1 MLRVVVAL
9 LLLANLAFF
18 GWARGWFEPSM
29 PPPHHGER
37 EPQRLAAQVRPD
49 AVIVLA
55 PKAASAAI
63 AAARAAAAVCLQ
75 AGPLS
80 EAEIGAA
87 EAALAPAQLPDGSW
101 QREPASPPP
110 LWLVFAGR
118 VPDAAQRRAREA
130 ELDRLGL
137 HYERL
142 EAPPEL
148 APGLVVSRH
157 FTKAEADAA
166 LAALASAS
174 QPLRGAR
181 VASLPP
187 APPRQWLRV
196 PRADVEQ
203 QARLLAL
210 PPAAVAATGG
220 GFKPCATAS

>member
-29 PPPHHGER
+29 PPPHQGER

-55 PKAASAAI
+55 PRAASAAI

-75 AGPLS
+75 AGPL
-80 EAEIGAA
+80 ADGEIAAA
-87 EAALAPAQLPDGSW
+87 EAALASAQLPDGAL
-101 QREPASPPP
+101 QREAAPAPP
-110 LWLVFAGR
+110 LWVVFAGR

-130 ELDRLGL
+130 ELEKLGL
-137 HYERL
+137 RFERL
-142 EAPPEL
+142 DAPAEL

-157 FTKAEADAA
+157 FTKAEAETA

-174 QPLRGAR
+174 QPLKGAR
-181 VASLPP
+181 VANLPP
-187 APPRQWLRV
+187 GPPRQWLRV
-196 PRADVEQ
+196 PRADVDQ

-220 GFKPCATAS
+220 GFKPCAVAS

>member
-1 MLRVVVAL
+1 MLRVVVGL

-37 EPQRLAAQVRPD
+37 EPQRLTAQLRPD
-49 AVIVLA
+49 AVIVLP

-63 AAARAAAAVCLQ
+63 AAARVAAAVCLQ
-75 AGPLS
+75 SGPLS
-80 EAEIGAA
+80 NAEIGAA
-87 EAALAPAQLPDGSW
+87 EAALAPAQLPDGAW
-101 QREPASPPP
+101 LREPAPAPP

-118 VPDAAQRRAREA
+118 VADAAQRRTREA
-130 ELDRLGL
+130 ELEKLGL
-137 HYERL
+137 RFERVDT
-142 EAPPEL
+142 PPEL
-148 APGLVVSRH
+148 APGLVLSRH
-157 FTKAEADAA
+157 FTKPEADAA
-166 LAALASAS
+166 LAALAAAS

-181 VASLPP
+181 VVNLPP

-196 PRADVEQ
+196 PRADVDQ

-220 GFKPCATAS
+220 GFKPCATPS

>member
-1 MLRVVVAL
+1 MLRVVVGL

-37 EPQRLAAQVRPD
+37 EPQRLTAQLRPD
-49 AVIVLA
+49 AVIVL
-55 PKAASAAI
+55 PPRAASAAI

-75 AGPLS
+75 AGPLAAS
-80 EAEIGAA
+80 EMGPAES
-87 EAALAPAQLPDGSW
+87 ALASAQLPDGAW
-101 QREPASPPP
+101 QREPALAPP

-118 VPDAAQRRAREA
+118 VPDAAQRRNREA
-130 ELDRLGL
+130 ELEKLGL
-137 HYERL
+137 RYERL
-142 EAPPEL
+142 DAPPEL

-157 FTKAEADAA
+157 FTKAEADTA

-181 VASLPP
+181 VATLPP

-196 PRADVEQ
+196 PRADVDQ

-220 GFKPCATAS
+220 GFKPCVAPS

>member
-87 EAALAPAQLPDGSW
+87 EAALAPAQLPDGAW
-101 QREPASPPP
+101 QREPAPPPP

>member
-1 MLRVVVAL
+1 MLRVVVGL

-18 GWARGWFEPSM
+18 GWARGWFEPAM

-49 AVIVLA
+49 AVIVLP

-75 AGPLS
+75 AGPLTD
-80 EAEIGAA
+80 AELGPA
-87 EAALAPAQLPDGSW
+87 EAALAAAQLPDGAL
-101 QREPASPPP
+101 QREPAPPP
-110 LWLVFAGR
+110 PQWAVFAGR
-118 VPDAAQRRAREA
+118 VADAAQRRAREA
-130 ELDRLGL
+130 ELEKLGL
-137 HYERL
+137 RYEGL
-142 EAPPEL
+142 EAPAEL

-157 FTKAEADAA
+157 FTKAEADNA

-181 VASLPP
+181 VVNLPP
-187 APPRQWLRV
+187 SPPRQWLRV

-220 GFKPCATAS
+220 GFKPCATVS

>member
-1 MLRVVVAL
+1 MLRVIVGL
-9 LLLANLAFF
+9 LLLANLLFF

-80 EAEIGAA
+80 EAEMGAA
-87 EAALAPAQLPDGSW
+87 EAALAPVQLPDGAV
-101 QREPASPPP
+101 QREPAPPPP
-110 LWLVFAGR
+110 LWLVLAAR
-118 VPDAAQRRAREA
+118 SSDAAQRRAREA
-130 ELDRLGL
+130 ELEKLGL
-137 HYERL
+137 RFERL

-148 APGLVVSRH
+148 ALGLLLSRH
-157 FTKAEADAA
+157 RTKAEAEAAVAA
-166 LAALASAS
+166 LAAAS

-181 VASLPP
+181 VANLP
-187 APPRQWLRV
+187 APPPRLWLRV
-196 PRADVEQ
+196 PRADVDQ

-220 GFKPCATAS
+220 GFKPCAVAS